1 MMYDLDELDLNWLQ
15 SVNTKRKF
23 RGSVCHFD
31 KDGWVLCS
39 HCVPSCIALA
49 SPKGLDE
56 DILREALLTLETK
69 VS

>member
-1 MMYDLDELDLNWLQ
+1 ML
-15 SVNTKRKF
+15 T
-23 RGSVCHFD
+23 
-31 KDGWVLCS
+31 LCTIS
-39 HCVPSCIALA
+39 TTTCIALA